1 MSSSTHTSEA
11 RCTTKG
17 GSGPS
22 LSAGRRR
29 RRCGKAGKV
38 SSLTGRRLDPGGR
51 LEYQVQLVTAAI
63 EGGVGSE
70 ATNGSSE
77 TRWIV
82 PIELQ
87 KLSAVEDSE
96 LTVDKMIRMYDENV
110 AKATK
115 RTPRPVTPL
124 LYPFHLG

>member
-1 MSSSTHTSEA
+1 M
-11 RCTTKG
+11 
-17 GSGPS
+17 
-22 LSAGRRR
+22 
-29 RRCGKAGKV
+29 
-38 SSLTGRRLDPGGR
+38 
-51 LEYQVQLVTAAI
+51 EYQVQLVTAAI
-63 EGGVGSE
+63 EGGAGSE
-70 ATNGSSE
+70 DGRSE

-87 KLSAVEDSE
+87 KLSAVEGSE